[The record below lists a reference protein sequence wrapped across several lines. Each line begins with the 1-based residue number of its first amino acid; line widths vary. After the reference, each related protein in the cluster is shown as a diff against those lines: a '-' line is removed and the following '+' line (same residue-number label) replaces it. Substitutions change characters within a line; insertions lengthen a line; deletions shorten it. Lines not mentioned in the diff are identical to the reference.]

1 MHTTSLHSHSNSLH
15 SPPILIH
22 LPTTLLHSHTTS
34 LHSSTILLLS
44 HVTSFLSI
52 FFAFSHTQEQSYG
65 IGYSSSSLFH
75 SVPRH
80 NRVQGLFEMRQDLCF
95 SALLSLLGQGVI
107 VWLCL
112 RVFFLSMHVPDC
124 ALCVLW
130 FLFSLRCLFGFC
142 CFFSVVVKWRYQGK
156 YPEKPGVS
164 LLGVW
169 SLLYPALSPT
179 FLPPSRLL
187 ASPFSTA
194 HSLLPMSSFLLF
206 AFSLSLPFLTPCPSP
221 FFMFPS
227 PRLLLPRDTRNRRCQ
242 PLSFSSEFW
251 TLACH

>member
-1 MHTTSLHSHSNSLH
+1 ML
-15 SPPILIH
+15 
-22 LPTTLLHSHTTS
+22 
-34 LHSSTILLLS
+34 
-44 HVTSFLSI
+44 
-52 FFAFSHTQEQSYG
+52 
-65 IGYSSSSLFH
+65 
-75 SVPRH
+75 
-80 NRVQGLFEMRQDLCF
+80 F
-95 SALLSLLGQGVI
+95 SAVVSFRTRCDCVAVLACV
-107 VWLCL
+107 
-112 RVFFLSMHVPDC
+112 FLSMHVPDC

-221 FFMFPS
+221 FFMF
-227 PRLLLPRDTRNRRCQ
+227 LP
-242 PLSFSSEFW
+242 LASSSLG
-251 TLACH
+251 TPATADVSR